1 MTLLLWCSYYNLLF
15 ITDVH
20 TLLSDLLPSEAY
32 FRFNPYMSEEFLLNE
47 IQEDKLQQMQF
58 DTQLYLRRNASKV
71 NMAGQRL
78 KLQRTTPQK
87 MQDWVMDKYSVF
99 SSGSSKVWICI
110 FMLDKLEYGFITLW
124 KKLIAVKRGQS
135 ITIILIIYFYRK
147 LTVLIFVILFNCW
160 LGTSRID
167 DFTNL
172 RYQKW

>member
-1 MTLLLWCSYYNLLF
+1 M
-15 ITDVH
+15 TDVH

-47 IQEDKLQQMQF
+47 IQEGKLQQMQF

-99 SSGSSKVWICI
+99 SSGSSKV
-110 FMLDKLEYGFITLW
+110 
-124 KKLIAVKRGQS
+124 
-135 ITIILIIYFYRK
+135 
-147 LTVLIFVILFNCW
+147 
-160 LGTSRID
+160 
-167 DFTNL
+167 
-172 RYQKW
+172 

>member
-1 MTLLLWCSYYNLLF
+1 MAFLWHKLSLKHIFYKSATSIGLMTVMLWCSYYNLLF

-99 SSGSSKVWICI
+99 SSGSSKV
-110 FMLDKLEYGFITLW
+110 
-124 KKLIAVKRGQS
+124 
-135 ITIILIIYFYRK
+135 
-147 LTVLIFVILFNCW
+147 
-160 LGTSRID
+160 
-167 DFTNL
+167 
-172 RYQKW
+172 